1 MRTPRE
7 LHPFTILLPR
17 ISWCHGP
24 SNLPTPQRL
33 LLDRRFHATG
43 LQPDARLSQ
52 MVQQACSELLIPMVF
67 HQRFWNIFDKVPK
80 MDLWA
85 VSLWISKTK
94 CLDRKLVVEV
104 PCVSIQVATQST
116 NIWGFLFGQRRT
128 KTPRRNH
135 RWQVTTAL
143 AHEKKNVHCGWA
155 LDLWPLW
162 PGWALTIE
170 KSIILVSASGML

>member
-1 MRTPRE
+1 MLVPSMAPYHYEKSQTLPKISVNNPPVICWKGKVSTQERERESCMELLVGVMRTPRE

-33 LLDRRFHATG
+33 SLDRRFHATG

-104 PCVSIQVATQST
+104 PCISIQVAT
-116 NIWGFLFGQRRT
+116 
-128 KTPRRNH
+128 
-135 RWQVTTAL
+135 
-143 AHEKKNVHCGWA
+143 
-155 LDLWPLW
+155 
-162 PGWALTIE
+162 
-170 KSIILVSASGML
+170 